1 MITDAT
7 KIKFEVSARA
17 MGLWNAA
24 IKPAAKADNEINIFE
39 EIGADP
45 WTGGGITPASIK
57 ARLDNIGDGD
67 VVVNINSP
75 GGDMFDGL
83 AIYNLLRAHSGA
95 VSVRVLGLAASA
107 ASLVAMAGQNIEIA
121 KAGFLMMHNAWVMA
135 IGNRLDLRAIA
146 DTLETLDD
154 AMAGIYADRS
164 GAAVADITAKLDA
177 ETWIGGQDAIDMGL
191 ADALL
196 PADQIAVEH
205 DSAASAAAAA
215 ARLDQAAAKG
225 GMPRSER
232 RKLMQQIKAGKP
244 SAAEDDTPR
253 AVDEGKRFYLAAVT
267 QAIPQ
272 FKEKI

>member
-7 KIKFEVSARA
+7 KIKFDVSARA
-17 MGLWNAA
+17 MGLWNSA

-45 WTGGGITPASIK
+45 WTGGGITAASIK

-75 GGDMFDGL
+75 GGDMFEGL

-121 KAGFLMMHNAWVMA
+121 KAGFLMIHNAWVMA
-135 IGNRLDLRAIA
+135 VGNRLDLRAIA

-177 ETWIGGQDAIDMGL
+177 ETWIGGQEAIDMGL

-196 PADQIAVEH
+196 PADQIAVEQ
-205 DSAASAAAAA
+205 DSAASAAA
-215 ARLDQAAAKG
+215 RLDQALAKT

-232 RKLMQQIKAGKP
+232 RKLMQQVKAGTP

-267 QAIPQ
+267 EAIPQ